1 MDEYLTQYSIN
12 WKLILGDSPWWG
24 RFYERMAQIVK
35 MSLHKLIGKVKLCY
49 EELETVS
56 THIESVINTRP
67 STFIIMGEICEP
79 LRQSN
84 LI

>member
-56 THIESVINTRP
+56 THIESVINFYHYQALNFYHYGR
-67 STFIIMGEICEP
+67 
-79 LRQSN
+79 N
-84 LI
+84 L